1 MLTALQLQVARVVAD
16 LPEAEDFVLA
26 GGAALIAHNVTD
38 RATMDLDFFATSAV
52 APGRLLP
59 ALEAALEARSL
70 MVERIQVTESF
81 VRLKVT
87 ADAESTILDL
97 AYDARLTD
105 PTETD
110 LGRTLSLEELAAD
123 KTLALFGRAAARDFI
138 DADTL
143 TQRFELDEG
152 PYDELRTRI
161 TDWARSLADS
171 PAASTDQLGDLD
183 QTDDR
188 GPGRDR

>member
-1 MLTALQLQVARVVAD
+1 
-16 LPEAEDFVLA
+16 
-26 GGAALIAHNVTD
+26 
-38 RATMDLDFFATSAV
+38 
-52 APGRLLP
+52 
-59 ALEAALEARSL
+59 

-123 KTLALFGRAAARDFI
+123 KTLALFGRGAARDFI
-138 DADTL
+138 DVDTL
-143 TQRFELDEG
+143 AQLFGHDRLLELAAAKDRG
-152 PYDELRTRI
+152 FDVSAFTSMLYDELRTRI

-171 PAASTDQLGDLD
+171 PVASTDQLGDLD
-183 QTDDR
+183 QADDR

>member
-1 MLTALQLQVARVVAD
+1 
-16 LPEAEDFVLA
+16 
-26 GGAALIAHNVTD
+26 
-38 RATMDLDFFATSAV
+38 
-52 APGRLLP
+52 
-59 ALEAALEARSL
+59 

-138 DADTL
+138 DVDTL
-143 TQRFELDEG
+143 TQRF
-152 PYDELRTRI
+152 RTRRRAVRRVAHE
-161 TDWARSLADS
+161 DHGLGALPGGLAGGFNRSTRRS
-171 PAASTDQLGDLD
+171 
-183 QTDDR
+183 
-188 GPGRDR
+188 